1 MAFLKNTFL
10 IKKISNHTPVLL
22 SAHRPS
28 PALQG
33 RKPDAADSEWGE
45 WGHLE
50 LRPGA
55 SQREE
60 AAPAAAAPQ
69 PPLLRRELHR
79 SAPHSPQEALRSVPL
94 LRDASQATRRA
105 ACELSTEAP
114 AAASCS
120 VGSSPGSQS
129 RHGGGELID
138 QIRFTGRERG
148 RKRERHRDSATG
160 DECFCAAVPSLRA
173 EY

>member
-79 SAPHSPQEALRSVPL
+79 SAPLSPQEALHSVPL
-94 LRDASQATRRA
+94 LRDQARPLGGLPANFPLRPRQQRPA
-105 ACELSTEAP
+105 PWGVLPDPNQGTE
-114 AAASCS
+114 
-120 VGSSPGSQS
+120 
-129 RHGGGELID
+129 E
-138 QIRFTGRERG
+138 EN
-148 RKRERHRDSATG
+148 
-160 DECFCAAVPSLRA
+160 
-173 EY
+173 